1 LEAELREARF
11 EIEKKNGEL
20 IHMSEQINYLNRRVH
35 TSKENISPN
44 VNTDIIDKLRSKLD
58 FLERQNA
65 DYIDKI
71 ARLENEMIIHRTQ
84 TSLPLTGEFSEGD
97 SSSGPK
103 FKIQKLELERIKLVE
118 SNEYLNEKV
127 NQVQL
132 AYNAMREQLDSN
144 I

>member
-1 LEAELREARF
+1 MEAELREARS

-84 TSLPLTGEFSEGD
+84 TSLPLTGEFS
-97 SSSGPK
+97 
-103 FKIQKLELERIKLVE
+103 
-118 SNEYLNEKV
+118 
-127 NQVQL
+127 
-132 AYNAMREQLDSN
+132 
-144 I
+144 